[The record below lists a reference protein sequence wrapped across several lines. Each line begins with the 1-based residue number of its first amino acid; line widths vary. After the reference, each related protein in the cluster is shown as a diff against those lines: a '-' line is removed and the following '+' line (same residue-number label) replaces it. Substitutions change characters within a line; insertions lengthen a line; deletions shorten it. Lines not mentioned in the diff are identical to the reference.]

1 MTPPVQRTI
10 FAPFNRTILASFYP
24 SIGGCFLALAC
35 GVGLPCARLGGRE
48 AALARRYRP
57 GQRSVYQM
65 EMHTQA
71 TVETQPPGLEAFLP
85 ALPTD
90 VSTRQQNT
98 VIVRAVHADGSA
110 DVEHRFDRF
119 ELQSNLAERSP
130 KELRGSAQQAEQDFS
145 RRLSGQTVTA
155 HYDREGRLLKFEG
168 ADAML
173 APMGSLVRGPVE
185 AVLRFFLEQTGGN
198 AFYPEHPPKPDEEWS
213 RRFSSQPTEAE
224 PWTIEGEGTWHYSG
238 QGEYQGS
245 RAAIIDFRFTDVLTP
260 ALGNLRQAVVPVQ
273 QRGFPKGLAIQVR
286 GHGQSRMLV
295 ALDDGRVLQNHAT
308 ISQALT
314 ATLTSLTGASLEA
327 SDPAVVNITSQT
339 TLTLDESQGQ
349 QYGKHGTRRSGQR

>member
-10 FAPFNRTILASFYP
+10 FAPFNRTILASFYR

-48 AALARRYRP
+48 AALTRRYRP

-130 KELRGSAQQAEQDFS
+130 KERRVSGQQGGDH
-145 RRLSGQTVTA
+145 RLSFYGCCHTGSWKPAPSRCAGSTA
-155 HYDREGRLLKFEG
+155 R
-168 ADAML
+168 
-173 APMGSLVRGPVE
+173 
-185 AVLRFFLEQTGGN
+185 
-198 AFYPEHPPKPDEEWS
+198 
-213 RRFSSQPTEAE
+213 
-224 PWTIEGEGTWHYSG
+224 I
-238 QGEYQGS
+238 
-245 RAAIIDFRFTDVLTP
+245 
-260 ALGNLRQAVVPVQ
+260 
-273 QRGFPKGLAIQVR
+273 PKGA
-286 GHGQSRMLV
+286 GHPSAGPRPVSD
-295 ALDDGRVLQNHAT
+295 AC
-308 ISQALT
+308 
-314 ATLTSLTGASLEA
+314 GA
-327 SDPAVVNITSQT
+327 
-339 TLTLDESQGQ
+339 G
-349 QYGKHGTRRSGQR
+349 